1 MEYLTYTPGGGGG
14 RRREF
19 ALDHQ
24 YEEEN
29 KWWVT
34 LTNGKSKNAYIQIA
48 LELQLY

>member
-29 KWWVT
+29 KWRVT
-34 LTNGKSKNAYIQIA
+34 LTNGKSKIAYIQIA